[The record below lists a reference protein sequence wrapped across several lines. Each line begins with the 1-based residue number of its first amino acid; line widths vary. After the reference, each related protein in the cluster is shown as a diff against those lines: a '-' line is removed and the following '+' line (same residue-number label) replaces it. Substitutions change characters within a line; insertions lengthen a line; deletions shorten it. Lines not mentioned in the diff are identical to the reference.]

1 MSLSEMKTAEL
12 QLPLAERSELAKA
25 LLLSLEQ
32 PSEAEL
38 QSIWE
43 AEIERRIEAVS
54 SGEMKL
60 IAGQEAFARAKAALQ
75 R

>member
-1 MSLSEMKTAEL
+1 MKAAAL